1 MIAAPIR
8 VASTTALKC
17 FMTYPIFNLAQVA
30 RWPLYPQLIEC
41 TTYDPT
47 AYIHLEKATIQAAGG
62 VMPDTAKYRAE
73 IIEYLEKAL
82 LLSEQASEPIVGYL
96 IERALDEARAS
107 QVKGMP
113 KPKSS

>member
-1 MIAAPIR
+1 
-8 VASTTALKC
+8 
-17 FMTYPIFNLAQVA
+17 
-30 RWPLYPQLIEC
+30 
-41 TTYDPT
+41 
-47 AYIHLEKATIQAAGG
+47 
-62 VMPDTAKYRAE
+62 MPDTAKYRAE